1 MFNKQL
7 NIGIIGLG
15 TVGSGVVETLE
26 KKNNSFKRKYNL
38 EINILGISAKSK
50 NKKRAF
56 NVKKYKWY
64 NNPLDIIDIKDF
76 RPNMVV
82 LFFYPR
88 DNTSGC
94 TREAKDFT
102 ENIKLFNN
110 LNINVFGISK
120 DSITSHEKF
129 IKKQSL
135 TIPLL
140 SDEAGSVCED
150 FGVWKE
156 KSMYGK
162 IYMGIERSTF
172 IIDGSGSVTHEWRK
186 VKVANHV
193 TEVLETVKKL

>member
-1 MFNKQL
+1 MATTPYPAPDVILPN
-7 NIGIIGLG
+7 
-15 TVGSGVVETLE
+15 ET
-26 KKNNSFKRKYNL
+26 
-38 EINILGISAKSK
+38 G
-50 NKKRAF
+50 
-56 NVKKYKWY
+56 
-64 NNPLDIIDIKDF
+64 DIIDIKDF

-102 ENIKLFNN
+102 ENTELFNN

-129 IKKQSL
+129 IKKQNL

-186 VKVANHV
+186 VRVANHV
-193 TEVLETVKKL
+193 AEVLETVKKL

>member
-1 MFNKQL
+1 MKAPNFKLPSTSGIFQL
-7 NIGIIGLG
+7 SDYLG
-15 TVGSGVVETLE
+15 
-26 KKNNSFKRKYNL
+26 KNV
-38 EINILGISAKSK
+38 IL
-50 NKKRAF
+50 
-56 NVKKYKWY
+56 Y
-64 NNPLDIIDIKDF
+64 
-76 RPNMVV
+76 
-82 LFFYPR
+82 FYPR

-102 ENIKLFNN
+102 ENIELFNN

-120 DSITSHEKF
+120 DSISSHEKF
-129 IKKQSL
+129 IKKQNL

-140 SDEAGSVCED
+140 SDEAGNVCED

-193 TEVLETVKKL
+193 SEVLETVKKL

>member
-1 MFNKQL
+1 MAITPYPAPDVILPN
-7 NIGIIGLG
+7 
-15 TVGSGVVETLE
+15 ET
-26 KKNNSFKRKYNL
+26 
-38 EINILGISAKSK
+38 G
-50 NKKRAF
+50 
-56 NVKKYKWY
+56 
-64 NNPLDIIDIKDF
+64 DIIDIKDF

-102 ENIKLFNN
+102 ENTELFNN

-129 IKKQSL
+129 IKKQNL

-140 SDEAGSVCED
+140 SDEVGSVCED

-193 TEVLETVKKL
+193 AEVLETVKKL

>member
-1 MFNKQL
+1 MATTPYPAPDVILPN
-7 NIGIIGLG
+7 
-15 TVGSGVVETLE
+15 ET
-26 KKNNSFKRKYNL
+26 
-38 EINILGISAKSK
+38 G
-50 NKKRAF
+50 
-56 NVKKYKWY
+56 
-64 NNPLDIIDIKDF
+64 DIVDIKDF

-102 ENIKLFNN
+102 ENIEFFND

-129 IKKQSL
+129 IKKQNL

-193 TEVLETVKKL
+193 SEVLETVKKL

>member
-1 MFNKQL
+1 MAITPYPAPDVILPN
-7 NIGIIGLG
+7 
-15 TVGSGVVETLE
+15 ET
-26 KKNNSFKRKYNL
+26 
-38 EINILGISAKSK
+38 G
-50 NKKRAF
+50 
-56 NVKKYKWY
+56 
-64 NNPLDIIDIKDF
+64 DIIDIKDF

-102 ENIKLFNN
+102 ENTELFNN

-129 IKKQSL
+129 IKKQNL

-193 TEVLETVKKL
+193 AT

>member
-1 MFNKQL
+1 MATTPYPAPDVILPN
-7 NIGIIGLG
+7 
-15 TVGSGVVETLE
+15 ET
-26 KKNNSFKRKYNL
+26 
-38 EINILGISAKSK
+38 G
-50 NKKRAF
+50 
-56 NVKKYKWY
+56 
-64 NNPLDIIDIKDF
+64 DIIDIKDF

-94 TREAKDFT
+94 TREAKNFT
-102 ENIKLFNN
+102 ENIELFNN
-110 LNINVFGISK
+110 LNIKVFGISK

-129 IKKQSL
+129 VKKQNL
-135 TIPLL
+135 TVPLL

>member
-1 MFNKQL
+1 MAITPYPAPDVILPN
-7 NIGIIGLG
+7 
-15 TVGSGVVETLE
+15 ET
-26 KKNNSFKRKYNL
+26 
-38 EINILGISAKSK
+38 G
-50 NKKRAF
+50 
-56 NVKKYKWY
+56 
-64 NNPLDIIDIKDF
+64 DIIDIKDF

-102 ENIKLFNN
+102 ENTELFNN

-129 IKKQSL
+129 IKKQNL

-193 TEVLETVKKL
+193 TEVIETVKKL

>member
-1 MFNKQL
+1 MATTPYPAPDVILPN
-7 NIGIIGLG
+7 
-15 TVGSGVVETLE
+15 ET
-26 KKNNSFKRKYNL
+26 
-38 EINILGISAKSK
+38 G
-50 NKKRAF
+50 
-56 NVKKYKWY
+56 
-64 NNPLDIIDIKDF
+64 DIIDIKDF

-102 ENIKLFNN
+102 ENIELFNN
-110 LNINVFGISK
+110 LNINIFGISK

-129 IKKQSL
+129 IKKQNL

>member
-1 MFNKQL
+1 MAITPYPAPDVILPN
-7 NIGIIGLG
+7 
-15 TVGSGVVETLE
+15 ET
-26 KKNNSFKRKYNL
+26 
-38 EINILGISAKSK
+38 G
-50 NKKRAF
+50 
-56 NVKKYKWY
+56 
-64 NNPLDIIDIKDF
+64 DIIDIKDF

-102 ENIKLFNN
+102 ENTELFNN

-129 IKKQSL
+129 IKKQNL

-140 SDEAGSVCED
+140 SDETGSVCED

>member
-1 MFNKQL
+1 MATTPYPAPDVILPN
-7 NIGIIGLG
+7 
-15 TVGSGVVETLE
+15 ET
-26 KKNNSFKRKYNL
+26 
-38 EINILGISAKSK
+38 G
-50 NKKRAF
+50 
-56 NVKKYKWY
+56 
-64 NNPLDIIDIKDF
+64 DIIDIKDF

-102 ENIKLFNN
+102 ENLELFNN
-110 LNINVFGISK
+110 LNINIFGISK

-129 IKKQSL
+129 IKKQNL

-140 SDEAGSVCED
+140 SDEVGSVCED

-193 TEVLETVKKL
+193 AEVLETAKKL

>member
-1 MFNKQL
+1 MAITPYPAPDVILPN
-7 NIGIIGLG
+7 
-15 TVGSGVVETLE
+15 ET
-26 KKNNSFKRKYNL
+26 
-38 EINILGISAKSK
+38 G
-50 NKKRAF
+50 
-56 NVKKYKWY
+56 
-64 NNPLDIIDIKDF
+64 DIIDIKNF

-102 ENIKLFNN
+102 ENTELFNN

-129 IKKQSL
+129 IKKQNL

-193 TEVLETVKKL
+193 SEVLETVKKL

>member
-1 MFNKQL
+1 MAITPYPAPDVILPN
-7 NIGIIGLG
+7 
-15 TVGSGVVETLE
+15 ET
-26 KKNNSFKRKYNL
+26 
-38 EINILGISAKSK
+38 G
-50 NKKRAF
+50 
-56 NVKKYKWY
+56 
-64 NNPLDIIDIKDF
+64 DIIDIKDF

-102 ENIKLFNN
+102 ENIELFNN
-110 LNINVFGISK
+110 LNVNVFGISK

-129 IKKQSL
+129 IKKQNL

-193 TEVLETVKKL
+193 TKVLETVKKL

>member
-1 MFNKQL
+1 MAITPYPAPDVILPN
-7 NIGIIGLG
+7 
-15 TVGSGVVETLE
+15 ET
-26 KKNNSFKRKYNL
+26 
-38 EINILGISAKSK
+38 G
-50 NKKRAF
+50 
-56 NVKKYKWY
+56 
-64 NNPLDIIDIKDF
+64 DIIDIKDF

-102 ENIKLFNN
+102 ENTELFNN

-120 DSITSHEKF
+120 DSIASHEKF
-129 IKKQSL
+129 IKKQNL

-193 TEVLETVKKL
+193 AEVLETVKKL

>member
-1 MFNKQL
+1 MATTPYPAPDVILPNE
-7 NIGIIGLG
+7 
-15 TVGSGVVETLE
+15 SG
-26 KKNNSFKRKYNL
+26 
-38 EINILGISAKSK
+38 
-50 NKKRAF
+50 
-56 NVKKYKWY
+56 
-64 NNPLDIIDIKDF
+64 DIIDIKDF
-76 RPNMVV
+76 RPKMVI

-102 ENIKLFNN
+102 ENIELFNN

-129 IKKQSL
+129 IKKQNL

-172 IIDGSGSVTHEWRK
+172 IIDGSGSVIHEWRK

-193 TEVLETVKKL
+193 DEVLETVKKL

>member
-1 MFNKQL
+1 MAITPYPAPDVILPN
-7 NIGIIGLG
+7 
-15 TVGSGVVETLE
+15 ET
-26 KKNNSFKRKYNL
+26 
-38 EINILGISAKSK
+38 G
-50 NKKRAF
+50 
-56 NVKKYKWY
+56 
-64 NNPLDIIDIKDF
+64 DIIDIKDF

-102 ENIKLFNN
+102 ENTELFNN

-129 IKKQSL
+129 VKKQNL
-135 TIPLL
+135 TVPLL

-193 TEVLETVKKL
+193 ADVLETVKKL

>member
-1 MFNKQL
+1 MATTPYPAPDVILPN
-7 NIGIIGLG
+7 
-15 TVGSGVVETLE
+15 ET
-26 KKNNSFKRKYNL
+26 
-38 EINILGISAKSK
+38 G
-50 NKKRAF
+50 
-56 NVKKYKWY
+56 
-64 NNPLDIIDIKDF
+64 DIIDIKDF

-102 ENIKLFNN
+102 ENTELFNN

-129 IKKQSL
+129 IKKENL

-193 TEVLETVKKL
+193 AEVLETVKKL

>member
-1 MFNKQL
+1 MAITPYPAPDVILPN
-7 NIGIIGLG
+7 
-15 TVGSGVVETLE
+15 ET
-26 KKNNSFKRKYNL
+26 
-38 EINILGISAKSK
+38 G
-50 NKKRAF
+50 
-56 NVKKYKWY
+56 
-64 NNPLDIIDIKDF
+64 DIIDIKDF

-102 ENIKLFNN
+102 ENIEFFND
-110 LNINVFGISK
+110 LNINVIGISK

-129 IKKQSL
+129 IKKQNL

-193 TEVLETVKKL
+193 AEVLETVKKL

>member
-1 MFNKQL
+1 MA
-7 NIGIIGLG
+7 
-15 TVGSGVVETLE
+15 TTPYPAPDVVLPNET
-26 KKNNSFKRKYNL
+26 
-38 EINILGISAKSK
+38 G
-50 NKKRAF
+50 
-56 NVKKYKWY
+56 
-64 NNPLDIIDIKDF
+64 DIIDIKDF

-102 ENIKLFNN
+102 ENIELFNS
-110 LNINVFGISK
+110 LNVNVFGISK

-129 IKKQSL
+129 IKKQNL
-135 TIPLL
+135 KMPLL

-193 TEVLETVKKL
+193 EEVLEAIKKL

>member
-1 MFNKQL
+1 MAITPYPAPDVILPN
-7 NIGIIGLG
+7 
-15 TVGSGVVETLE
+15 ET
-26 KKNNSFKRKYNL
+26 
-38 EINILGISAKSK
+38 G
-50 NKKRAF
+50 
-56 NVKKYKWY
+56 
-64 NNPLDIIDIKDF
+64 DIIDIKDF

-102 ENIKLFNN
+102 ENIGLFNN

-129 IKKQSL
+129 MKKQNL

-140 SDEAGSVCED
+140 SDEVGSVCED

-193 TEVLETVKKL
+193 AEVLETAKKL

>member
-1 MFNKQL
+1 MATTPYPAPDVILPN
-7 NIGIIGLG
+7 
-15 TVGSGVVETLE
+15 ET
-26 KKNNSFKRKYNL
+26 
-38 EINILGISAKSK
+38 G
-50 NKKRAF
+50 
-56 NVKKYKWY
+56 
-64 NNPLDIIDIKDF
+64 DIVDIKDF

-102 ENIKLFNN
+102 ENTELFNN

-129 IKKQSL
+129 IKKQNL

-140 SDEAGSVCED
+140 SDEAGNVCED

-193 TEVLETVKKL
+193 AEVLETVKKL

>member
-1 MFNKQL
+1 MATTPYPAPDVILPN
-7 NIGIIGLG
+7 
-15 TVGSGVVETLE
+15 ET
-26 KKNNSFKRKYNL
+26 
-38 EINILGISAKSK
+38 G
-50 NKKRAF
+50 
-56 NVKKYKWY
+56 
-64 NNPLDIIDIKDF
+64 DIIDIKDF

-102 ENIKLFNN
+102 ENIELFNS
-110 LNINVFGISK
+110 L
-120 DSITSHEKF
+120 EKF
-129 IKKQSL
+129 IRKQNL

-140 SDEAGSVCED
+140 SDEAGNVCED

-193 TEVLETVKKL
+193 SEVLETVKKL

>member
-1 MFNKQL
+1 MATTPYPAPDVILPN
-7 NIGIIGLG
+7 
-15 TVGSGVVETLE
+15 ET
-26 KKNNSFKRKYNL
+26 
-38 EINILGISAKSK
+38 G
-50 NKKRAF
+50 
-56 NVKKYKWY
+56 
-64 NNPLDIIDIKDF
+64 DIIDIKDF

-88 DNTSGC
+88 DNPSGC

-102 ENIKLFNN
+102 KNIEFFND

-129 IKKQSL
+129 IKKQNL

-193 TEVLETVKKL
+193 AEVLETVKKL

>member
-1 MFNKQL
+1 MATTPYPAPDVILPNE
-7 NIGIIGLG
+7 IGD
-15 TVGSGVVETLE
+15 
-26 KKNNSFKRKYNL
+26 F
-38 EINILGISAKSK
+38 
-50 NKKRAF
+50 
-56 NVKKYKWY
+56 
-64 NNPLDIIDIKDF
+64 IDIKDF

-102 ENIKLFNN
+102 ENIELFNN

-129 IKKQSL
+129 IKKQNL
-135 TIPLL
+135 TVPLL

-193 TEVLETVKKL
+193 AEVLETVKKL